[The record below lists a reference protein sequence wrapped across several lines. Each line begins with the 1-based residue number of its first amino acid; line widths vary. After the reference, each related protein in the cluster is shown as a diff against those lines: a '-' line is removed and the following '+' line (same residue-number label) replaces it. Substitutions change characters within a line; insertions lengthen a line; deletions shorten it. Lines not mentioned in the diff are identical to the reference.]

1 MKLINRSINVLSI
14 PGPQD
19 IKRKVLSNGITLLAR
34 SNFNSASVVISGYL
48 GAGSLLDPLDKL
60 GLAHFASLSLMR
72 GTQKRDFQQL
82 FNELESTG
90 ANLGFGASVHNINLG
105 GRCLAEDLPLI
116 VNILADCILEPT
128 FPKDYLERLRAQLL
142 TSLTIRAQ
150 DTAEM
155 ASLTFDQLLFPGHPY
170 GLPEDGYIETI
181 KAISRKDMV
190 DFHQMHFRPENMAIV
205 IVGAVE
211 PEAAFDLIESKLG
224 KWQNLT
230 GKQVVNLSAITPPE
244 KTSRQHISIP
254 GKSQSDLVMGTLGP
268 KRHAPDYLAASIG
281 NNILGQFGMM
291 GRIGDSVREKAGLAY
306 YASTSV
312 NSWIEAGSWEVSAGV
327 NPVNVDKAIHLIISE
342 LEKFCSEPV
351 TTEELEDSKSNYI
364 GRLPLSLE
372 SNSGVANSILNLE
385 RFNLGLDY
393 LQRYPDLVN
402 AITPVKILE
411 TAQRYINPN
420 NLIIVS
426 AGSKPKRNGPDAERD

>member
-1 MKLINRSINVLSI
+1 MTLTNRSINVSSI

-34 SNFNSASVVISGYL
+34 SNFNSASVVVSGYL

-60 GLAHFASLSLMR
+60 GLAHFTSLALMR
-72 GTQKRDFQQL
+72 GTQHRNFQQL
-82 FNELESTG
+82 FNELESAG
-90 ANLGFGASVHNINLG
+90 ASLGFGASVHNINLG
-105 GRCLAEDLPLI
+105 GRCLAEDLPL
-116 VNILADCILEPT
+116 VANILADCILEPT

-170 GLPEDGYIETI
+170 GLPEDGYFETI
-181 KAISRKDMV
+181 RAITRKDLV
-190 DFHQMHFRPENMAIV
+190 EFHKMQFRPENMAIV
-205 IVGAVE
+205 IVGAVQ
-211 PEAAFDLIESKLG
+211 PDAAFDLFEDKLG
-224 KWQNLT
+224 KWQSST
-230 GKQVVNLSAITPPE
+230 DKQSVTLPSVTPPE
-244 KTSRQHISIP
+244 KTTRQHISIP

-268 KRHAPDYLAASIG
+268 KRHAPDYLTASIG

-327 NPVNVDKAIHLIISE
+327 NPVNVDKAIELIIRE

-351 TTEELEDSKSNYI
+351 TAEELADSKSNYI

-393 LQRYPDLVN
+393 LQRYPALIN
-402 AITPVKILE
+402 AITPEQILE
-411 TAQRYINPN
+411 TAQRYVNPK

-426 AGSKPKRNGPDAERD
+426 AGSKPKRNGPDAKRD

>member
-1 MKLINRSINVLSI
+1 MNMINRSLNVSSI

-19 IKRKVLSNGITLLAR
+19 IKRKVLSNGITLLSR
-34 SNFNSASVVISGYL
+34 SNFNSASVVVSGYL

-60 GLAHFASLSLMR
+60 GLAHFASLALMR

-82 FNELESTG
+82 FNELESAG
-90 ANLGFGASVHNINLG
+90 ASLGFGASVHNINLG
-105 GRCLAEDLPLI
+105 GRCLAEDLPLM
-116 VNILADCILEPT
+116 VNIIADCILEPT
-128 FPKDYLERLRAQLL
+128 FPEEYLERLRAQLL

-181 KAISRKDMV
+181 KAITRKDMV
-190 DFHQMHFRPENMAIV
+190 DFHKMQFRPENMAIV
-205 IVGAVE
+205 IVGAIE
-211 PEAAFDLIESKLG
+211 PEAAFDLFEGKLG
-224 KWQNLT
+224 EWQNT
-230 GKQVVNLSAITPPE
+230 TAKQGVNLPTITATE
-244 KTSRQHISIP
+244 KTIRQHISIP

-312 NSWIEAGSWEVSAGV
+312 NSWIEAGSWEVSAGI
-327 NPVNVDKAIHLIISE
+327 NPVNVDKAIQLIISE
-342 LEKFCSEPV
+342 LEKFCGEPV
-351 TTEELEDSKSNYI
+351 TTEELDDSKSNYI

-402 AITPVKILE
+402 AITPEQILE
-411 TAQRYINPN
+411 TAKRYINPL

-426 AGSKPKRNGPDAERD
+426 AGSKPKRNSQDAERD

>member
-1 MKLINRSINVLSI
+1 MNLMNRSLNVSSI

-19 IKRKVLSNGITLLAR
+19 IKRKVLANGITLLAR
-34 SNFNSASVVISGYL
+34 SNFNSASVVVSGYL

-60 GLAHFASLSLMR
+60 GLAHFASLALMR
-72 GTQKRDFQQL
+72 GTQKRDFQRL
-82 FNELESTG
+82 FDELESAG
-90 ANLGFGASVHNINLG
+90 ASLGFGASVHNINLG
-105 GRCLAEDLPLI
+105 GRCLSEDLPL
-116 VNILADCILEPT
+116 VVDILADCILEPT
-128 FPKDYLERLRAQLL
+128 FPEDYLERLRAQLL

-181 KAISRKDMV
+181 RAITRKDMV
-190 DFHQMHFRPENMAIV
+190 DFHQMNFRPENMAVV

-211 PEAAFDLIESKLG
+211 PEAAFDLVEGKLG
-224 KWQNLT
+224 QWLNPPAKLAINLPT
-230 GKQVVNLSAITPPE
+230 ITPPE
-244 KTSRQHISIP
+244 KTTRQHISIP

-327 NPVNVDKAIHLIISE
+327 NPVNVDKAIQLIISE
-342 LEKFCSEPV
+342 LEKFCTEPV
-351 TTEELEDSKSNYI
+351 TTEELDDSKSNYI

-393 LQRYPDLVN
+393 LQRYPNLVN
-402 AITPVKILE
+402 AISPAEILE
-411 TAQRYINPN
+411 TAQRYINPL

-426 AGSKPKRNGPDAERD
+426 AGSKPKRNGQDAERG

>member
-1 MKLINRSINVLSI
+1 MNLMNRSLNVLSI

-19 IKRKVLSNGITLLAR
+19 IKRKVLANGITLLAR
-34 SNFNSASVVISGYL
+34 SNFNSASVVVSGYL

-60 GLAHFASLSLMR
+60 GLAHFASLALMR
-72 GTQKRDFQQL
+72 GTQKRDFQRL
-82 FNELESTG
+82 FDELESAG
-90 ANLGFGASVHNINLG
+90 ASLGFGASVHNINLG
-105 GRCLAEDLPLI
+105 GRCLSEDLPL
-116 VNILADCILEPT
+116 VVDILADCILEPT
-128 FPKDYLERLRAQLL
+128 FPEDYLERLRAQLL

-181 KAISRKDMV
+181 RAITRKDMV
-190 DFHQMHFRPENMAIV
+190 DFHQMNFRPENMAVV

-211 PEAAFDLIESKLG
+211 PEAAFDLFEGKLG
-224 KWQNLT
+224 QWLNPPAKLAINLPT
-230 GKQVVNLSAITPPE
+230 ITPPE
-244 KTSRQHISIP
+244 KTTRQHISIP

-327 NPVNVDKAIHLIISE
+327 NPVNVDKAIQLIISE
-342 LEKFCSEPV
+342 LEKFCTEPV

-393 LQRYPDLVN
+393 LQRYPNLVN
-402 AITPVKILE
+402 AISPAEILE
-411 TAQRYINPN
+411 TAQRYINPL

-426 AGSKPKRNGPDAERD
+426 AGSKPKRIGQDAERG

>member
-1 MKLINRSINVLSI
+1 MNLMNRLINVSSI

-19 IKRKVLSNGITLLAR
+19 IKRKVLSNGIILLAR
-34 SNFNSASVVISGYL
+34 SNFNSSSVVVSGYL
-48 GAGSLLDPLDKL
+48 GAGSLLDPVDKL
-60 GLAHFASLSLMR
+60 GLAHFTSLALMR
-72 GTQKRDFQQL
+72 GTQNRNFQQL
-82 FNELESTG
+82 FDELESAG
-90 ANLGFGASVHNINLG
+90 ASLGFGASVHNINLG
-105 GRCLAEDLPLI
+105 GRCLVEDLPL
-116 VNILADCILEPT
+116 VANILADCILEPT

-170 GLPEDGYIETI
+170 GLPEDGYLETI
-181 KAISRKDMV
+181 QAITRKDMV
-190 DFHQMHFRPENMAIV
+190 DFHKTHFRPENMAIV

-211 PEAAFDLIESKLG
+211 PDAAFDLFEDKLG
-224 KWQNLT
+224 KWQNLAVREKVT
-230 GKQVVNLSAITPPE
+230 LPSVTSPE
-244 KTSRQHISIP
+244 KTTRQHISIP

-268 KRHAPDYLAASIG
+268 KRHASDYLAASIG

-327 NPVNVDKAIHLIISE
+327 NPVNIDKAIDLIVTE
-342 LEKFCSEPV
+342 LDKFSSEPV

-393 LQRYPDLVN
+393 LQRYPTLVN
-402 AITPVKILE
+402 AITPEQILE
-411 TAQRYINPN
+411 TAKRYINPK

-426 AGSKPKRNGPDAERD
+426 AGSKPKRNRQNAKRD

>member
-1 MKLINRSINVLSI
+1 MTAMNRSLNVSSI

-34 SNFNSASVVISGYL
+34 SNFNSASVVVSGYL

-60 GLAHFASLSLMR
+60 GLAHFASLALMR

-82 FNELESTG
+82 FNDLESAG
-90 ANLGFGASVHNINLG
+90 ASLGFGASVHNINLG
-105 GRCLAEDLPLI
+105 GRCLSEDLPLM
-116 VNILADCILEPT
+116 VNILAECILEPT
-128 FPKDYLERLRAQLL
+128 FPEDYLERLRAQLL

-155 ASLTFDQLLFPGHPY
+155 ASLTFDQLLFPSHPY

-181 KAISRKDMV
+181 RTITRKDMV
-190 DFHQMHFRPENMAIV
+190 IFHQVYFRPENMAIV

-211 PEAAFDLIESKLG
+211 PEAAFDLFEVKLG
-224 KWQNLT
+224 QWQST
-230 GKQVVNLSAITPPE
+230 AAKQIVNLPIITPPE
-244 KTSRQHISIP
+244 KTTRQHISIP

-327 NPVNVDKAIHLIISE
+327 NPANVDKAIHLIISE

-402 AITPVKILE
+402 AITPAEILE
-411 TAQRYINPN
+411 TAQCYINPK

-426 AGSKPKRNGPDAERD
+426 AGSKPKRNGQDAERD